1 MKSFAG
7 KSLIDHLRDLQNR
20 AGDGDRLCLTKGANV
35 VSPGGGVRSRAQS
48 RLFWSSGLAAIA
60 ALVARTLEYFGQ
72 LDFAVNNAC
81 VALDGGAGIAKYER
95 NFRPDNEHQ
104 RAQRLFHL

>member
-1 MKSFAG
+1 
-7 KSLIDHLRDLQNR
+7 
-20 AGDGDRLCLTKGANV
+20 
-35 VSPGGGVRSRAQS
+35 
-48 RLFWSSGLAAIA
+48 LFWSSGLAAIA

-72 LDFAVNNAC
+72 LDFAVNHAC

-104 RAQRLFHL
+104 RAERLFSVMKHQIPHDSQIPLAEESKPQAGRNIIQVRLPDSFLLL

>member
-20 AGDGDRLCLTKGANV
+20 AGDGDRLCLTRRQRRNRR
-35 VSPGGGVRSRAQS
+35 GGGVRSRAQS

-60 ALVARTLEYFGQ
+60 ALVARTLEYFGR